1 MSKPKTV
8 TTEFEFIYQVVV
20 GQLSLSSGIQSSKP
34 CSILGLYEKFAGEHS
49 ELLSYKDAEDAAGTF
64 RDNLY
69 TAIRDTVR
77 KHFVQNEGVT
87 LEDVSITDFDFD
99 YCAFI
104 DADLNVTIDGL
115 TRIQVVIYV
124 EDRAAFDRNELLS
137 LVTDRFRKSLRDP
150 KYAKNIGD
158 YYEVSISEFIER

>member
-1 MSKPKTV
+1 MEVMFYIIAGKFNPSNDDFPVKTLI
-8 TTEFEFIYQVVV
+8 T
-20 GQLSLSSGIQSSKP
+20 KD
-34 CSILGLYEKFAGEHS
+34 KFAGEHS
-49 ELLSYKDAEDAAGTF
+49 ELLSYKDAEDATDTF

-69 TAIRDTVR
+69 AAICDTVR
-77 KHFVQNEGVT
+77 RHFAQNEGVT

-99 YCAFI
+99 YGAFI
-104 DADLNVTIDGL
+104 DADLNATIDGL

-124 EDRAAFDRNELLS
+124 EDRTAFDRNELLS

>member
-1 MSKPKTV
+1 MK
-8 TTEFEFIYQVVV
+8 
-20 GQLSLSSGIQSSKP
+20 
-34 CSILGLYEKFAGEHS
+34 IL
-49 ELLSYKDAEDAAGTF
+49 AGTF

-69 TAIRDTVR
+69 AAIRDTVR
-77 KHFVQNEGVT
+77 KQFAQNEGVT

-99 YCAFI
+99 YGAFI

-124 EDRAAFDRNELLS
+124 EDRTAFDRNELLS
-137 LVTDRFRKSLRDP
+137 LVTDRFRKSLRGP

>member
-1 MSKPKTV
+1 MSRPKTV
-8 TTEFEFIYQVVV
+8 TTEFEFTYQVVV
-20 GQLSLSSGIQSSKP
+20 GQLSPSSGIQSSKP
-34 CSILGLYEKFAGEHS
+34 RSILGLYEKFAGEHS

-64 RDNLY
+64 
-69 TAIRDTVR
+69 
-77 KHFVQNEGVT
+77 
-87 LEDVSITDFDFD
+87 
-99 YCAFI
+99 I

-124 EDRAAFDRNELLS
+124 EDRTAFDRNELLS